1 MERTKVTRRAT
12 MWSAVA
18 LAALIGPGV
27 ALADQ
32 VSPELGGRGGHR
44 HGPGLSLQGR
54 ALAQTG
60 EHQGSGVAVRAASGK
75 EGEARGWV
83 RFGTQTADKVTGF
96 QGQVRCLARDSA
108 GVVQL
113 SGTIQR
119 SGSQERRQRG
129 GDSAE
134 PSDSADPTTF
144 LDELLGPDDGA
155 QPAAPDEGGDQ
166 GKGKDDRRFG
176 PGGRGR
182 GELAGKDFAIT
193 IDVPGDP
200 QRFSAAKVGDAGTL
214 PACSAGD
221 GAGLAVTRGGF
232 RTTITE
238 GR

>member
-12 MWSAVA
+12 RWSAVA
-18 LAALIGPGV
+18 LAALIGPGI

-32 VSPELGGRGGHR
+32 VSPEFGGRGGHR

-60 EHQGSGVAVRAASGK
+60 EHQGSGIAVRASSGK
-75 EGEARGWV
+75 EGEARGIV
-83 RFGTQTADKVTGF
+83 RFGTQTADNVTGF
-96 QGQVRCLARDSA
+96 QGYVRCLSRDAA

-113 SGTIQR
+113 TGTIQR
-119 SGSQERRQRG
+119 SGSQERRQPDA
-129 GDSAE
+129 DSAQ
-134 PSDSADPTTF
+134 PSDSADPTAF
-144 LDELLGPDDGA
+144 LDELLGPDQGA
-155 QPAAPDEGGDQ
+155 GSDEGD
-166 GKGKDDRRFG
+166 GKDDRRFG
-176 PGGRGR
+176 GGR

-200 QRFSAAKVGDAGTL
+200 QRFTAAKVGDAGTL
-214 PACSAGD
+214 AACSAGD